1 MDACDSII
9 ARMNTTTQSMASCFQ
24 KPKKKKTKKQKNKK
38 PKKKKTNKEEER
50 NKSSNGK
57 YCEIQ
62 MKRKD
67 VYACEGGNW
76 GSWPRYARIIFEG
89 HADFHPFKCTTH

>member
-24 KPKKKKTKKQKNKK
+24 KQ
-38 PKKKKTNKEEER
+38 KKKTNKEEER
-50 NKSSNGK
+50 TKSSNGK